1 MSVRYTRKCYNAVRT
16 VVGFDRVFA
25 EVAIPAGGTLEAVN
39 GEMQMVSQA
48 AVPFNQA
55 VLAPV
60 RGYLLPVPDLDNA
73 KTVDDLWDAV
83 VPKDKDVSIVAAS
96 EQLDFEVISG
106 DSATFS
112 EPGET
117 NINALVEIGTQERV
131 IFGREKLITM
141 ASSPVGFIDSA
152 TDTYYAADGFRVR
165 SRKQYSVARPTYC
178 MFGIACPAFDDTTT
192 AVRDILNDS
201 EWFFVTYLRYVV
213 MQAWPQLAGL
223 TEAGA
228 ESPFADL
235 AVFLEDLTEPTVLED
250 LASTGFLAQQMNT
263 WSRFVFSVLTPGEP
277 EMSTVSSG

>member
-1 MSVRYTRKCYNAVRT
+1 M
-16 VVGFDRVFA
+16 
-25 EVAIPAGGTLEAVN
+25 
-39 GEMQMVSQA
+39 
-48 AVPFNQA
+48 
-55 VLAPV
+55 
-60 RGYLLPVPDLDNA
+60 
-73 KTVDDLWDAV
+73 
-83 VPKDKDVSIVAAS
+83 
-96 EQLDFEVISG
+96 
-106 DSATFS
+106 
-112 EPGET
+112 
-117 NINALVEIGTQERV
+117 
-131 IFGREKLITM
+131 
-141 ASSPVGFIDSA
+141 
-152 TDTYYAADGFRVR
+152 
-165 SRKQYSVARPTYC
+165 ARPTYC